1 MEGYVFKLVFD
12 SSFPGVSPIC
22 SSWEKLSPP
31 SPVPLHHDLR
41 RLGWGGGSRAGSAGR
56 TGICSAAFGTELS
69 KHLGGVGREQGTF
82 WCCQFCCDGD
92 DGLVIFLS
100 FMALQDAQTH
110 SWSIHATPTPSLLP
124 SPCQICILLAKWGA
138 AGGLGVWDSS
148 SCAASRAKPR
158 LREAD
163 SLELLLT
170 YCRRQHLS
178 PAGMKRGV
186 SPKSQG
192 LACFI
197 LSGIYHRKSSFTS
210 LKSQGLELHQLSWGG
225 QR

>member
-31 SPVPLHHDLR
+31 SPVPLHHDLQ
-41 RLGWGGGSRAGSAGR
+41 RLGWGGGSRAGTEGR

-92 DGLVIFLS
+92 DGSVMFLS

-110 SWSIHATPTPSLLP
+110 SWSMYATPTPSLLP

-138 AGGLGVWDSS
+138 AGGLDGWDSS
-148 SCAASRAKPR
+148 HCATSRAKPR

-163 SLELLLT
+163 SFALLLT
-170 YCRRQHLS
+170 YCRSPTPLPSRDEARGEPQIPGFGLLHL
-178 PAGMKRGV
+178 V
-186 SPKSQG
+186 WD
-192 LACFI
+192 
-197 LSGIYHRKSSFTS
+197 LS
-210 LKSQGLELHQLSWGG
+210 
-225 QR
+225 